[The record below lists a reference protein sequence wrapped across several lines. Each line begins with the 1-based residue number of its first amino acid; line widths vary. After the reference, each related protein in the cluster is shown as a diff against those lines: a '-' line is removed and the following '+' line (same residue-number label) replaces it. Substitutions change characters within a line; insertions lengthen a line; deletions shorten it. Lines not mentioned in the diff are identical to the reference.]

1 MRSSCAYTTC
11 AARVRYTH
19 FLPLYFVPFFI
30 LLFSSFCISI
40 LESMVSFQSLIF
52 YSRPPF
58 IPLVLIVFPLSRI
71 TLQRVV
77 YTLIPHETVA
87 SISFPRFAFT
97 TMSLTCS
104 ITTTRPC
111 SSSLLFR
118 FPSCPCFVHSSCA
131 ARPSFSPFHLI
142 PSASPLSFPSYLD
155 ILLTLFDLTRT
166 LFSIVSRRARVSDF
180 KFFFSFI
187 LFPFSILFSIAS
199 IFLFLFF
206 TISQFATI
214 LNLIA
219 PCTYALIYSKV
230 MYGINIES
238 C

>member
-1 MRSSCAYTTC
+1 MRSSCTYTTC

-52 YSRPPF
+52 YSHPPF

-77 YTLIPHETVA
+77 YSSIPHETVA
-87 SISFPRFAFT
+87 SIFFPRFAFT

-118 FPSCPCFVHSSCA
+118 FPSCPCFVHRRSCA

-166 LFSIVSRRARVSDF
+166 LFSIVSRRARVYQTLSF
-180 KFFFSFI
+180 SFRSFFSRSRFSSRSRQFSYFFSSRFLSLR
-187 LFPFSILFSIAS
+187 LF
-199 IFLFLFF
+199 
-206 TISQFATI
+206 
-214 LNLIA
+214 
-219 PCTYALIYSKV
+219 
-230 MYGINIES
+230 
-238 C
+238 